1 MTAAQRRR
9 LRISRDSIIFT
20 AGLAGFI
27 YQITNNGIE
36 RPTYMI
42 ACLFM
47 MGVPAFLKMDDSVRD
62 LTSRRKLPD
71 LNQLDAPEKV
81 E

>member
-1 MTAAQRRR
+1 MTTAQRRR
-9 LRISRDSIIFT
+9 WRISRDSIIFT
-20 AGLAGFI
+20 AGLSGFI
-27 YQITNNGIE
+27 YQIVNNGIE

-62 LTSRRKLPD
+62 LARRKMPD